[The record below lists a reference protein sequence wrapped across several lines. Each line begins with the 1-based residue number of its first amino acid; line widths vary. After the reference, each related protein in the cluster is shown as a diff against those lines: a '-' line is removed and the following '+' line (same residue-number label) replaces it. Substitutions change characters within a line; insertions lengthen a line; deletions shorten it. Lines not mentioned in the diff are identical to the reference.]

1 MRVICYGRVSTL
13 DQEENGVSLE
23 AQQAKM
29 TAYASLYGLEIIET
43 IVDSESAK
51 SLNRT
56 GLQRALTMLKAGEAG
71 GLLIMKLD
79 RLTRSVADWQTLIDN
94 YFCERKGKQLFS
106 VCDSI
111 DTRTA
116 GGRMVLTIL
125 VTVAQWEREAI
136 GERTKEALQ
145 HKIKQGQRCGKV
157 RYGYDLAADGVM
169 LVPNASE
176 QAAIAAMQNLRIA
189 GNTLREIADYL
200 TDTNIP
206 TKEGGRWNYT
216 SVRGILARSSTNSV
230 KLSQPAA

>member
-1 MRVICYGRVSTL
+1 MRVICYARVSTL

-29 TAYASLYGLEIIET
+29 AAYASLYGLEIVET

-56 GLQRALTMLKAGEAG
+56 GLQRALTKLKAGEVG

-94 YFCERKGKQLFS
+94 YFCERKGRQLFS

-145 HKIKQGQRCGKV
+145 HKIKHGQRCGKV

-169 LVPNASE
+169 LVPNANE
-176 QAAIAAMQNLRIA
+176 QATIAAMHELRSA
-189 GNTLREIADYL
+189 GKTLRSIADYL

-206 TKEGGRWNYT
+206 TKEGGPWNYT
-216 SVRGILARSSTNSV
+216 SVRGILARSLTNSG
-230 KLSQPAA
+230 KLSRPAA